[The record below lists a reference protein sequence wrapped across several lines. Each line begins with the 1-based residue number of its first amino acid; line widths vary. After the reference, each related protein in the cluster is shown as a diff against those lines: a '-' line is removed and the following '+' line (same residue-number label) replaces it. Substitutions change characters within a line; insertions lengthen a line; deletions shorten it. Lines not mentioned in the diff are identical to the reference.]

1 MTSDQKTESDYRQAV
16 TFVETTVRTL
26 GLEPSQ
32 CRVNVPGAGD
42 AFSLRRGSAS
52 MLVTLQQGKR
62 PGDEGTIRILA
73 PVVMVPSDAAKEH
86 AMLRK
91 LMHAN
96 VKEVTGAAFGLLDG
110 QVVVVTERSV
120 KDLDA
125 SEVEQMIRSL
135 GRVADRFDD
144 ALAAE
149 FGVQRVADRTT

>member
-1 MTSDQKTESDYRQAV
+1 MTSDQKAESDYQHAV
-16 TFVETTVRTL
+16 SFVEATVRAL
-26 GLEPSQ
+26 GLDPSQ
-32 CRVNVPGAGD
+32 CRVKVPGAGD

-62 PGDEGTIRILA
+62 PGDEATIRIVA
-73 PVVMVPSDAAKEH
+73 PVVMVPADAAKEH

-96 VKEVTGAAFGLLDG
+96 VKDVTGAAFGLLDG
-110 QVVVVTERSV
+110 QVVLVTERSV

-125 SEVEQMIRSL
+125 SEVEQTIRSL

-144 ALAAE
+144 TLAAE